1 MRIILDLI
9 LLLIV
14 ALCIWNGYKSGLI
27 GGIAGIL
34 AIIIALL
41 AGSTISTNY
50 AYEAIPVLE
59 PFVDGFIDSQNT
71 RDAVLEKMGYV
82 QQICLLRMSWRAT
95 APCVMI
101 MPSFA

>member
-9 LLLIV
+9 LLMIV

-41 AGSTISTNY
+41 AGSTISSNY
-50 AYEAIPVLE
+50 AYEAIPVLA
-59 PFVDGFIDSQNT
+59 PFVDGYIDSQKT
-71 RDAVLEKMGYV
+71 RDRVLVKMG
-82 QQICLLRMSWRAT
+82 
-95 APCVMI
+95 
-101 MPSFA
+101 